1 MKSII
6 HQPFG
11 YVLYL
16 DTRGGF
22 EGSEIEY
29 ELVGNPASCTPIK
42 NRVVVGEA
50 FGEIVSV

>member
-1 MKSII
+1 MKSVV
-6 HQPFG
+6 HQSFG

-16 DTRGGF
+16 NTCGGF
-22 EGSEIEY
+22 EGSEIKD

-50 FGEIVSV
+50 FGEIVGV